1 MSSILKVDT
10 IQDSSGNNII
20 NESSNTIT
28 IGASG
33 DTTNIVGTVQ
43 NDGASLANTPAFHA
57 YNPQNGSVA
66 NNTNI
71 IVSNNTEL
79 FDSGSAYNTSD
90 YKFTPQTA
98 GYYFLY
104 GQVRYESGD
113 NDFDRINLEILK
125 NGSAI
130 LASRNNNT
138 DYSTVNVAGTVVAN
152 GSSDYFQ
159 LQSYHGRGSSV
170 NITTADEYTFFGG
183 FLIKTS

>member
-10 IQDSSGNNII
+10 IQNTSGASEVKIDAIKDTGGNTII
-20 NESSNTIT
+20 SSNGTGT
-28 IGASG
+28 FTSNLSG
-33 DTTNIVGTVQ
+33 
-43 NDGASLANTPAFHA
+43 NTPAFHA

-79 FDSGSAYNTSD
+79 FDTDNAYNTSD

-98 GYYFLY
+98 GYYYLY
-104 GQVRYESGD
+104 AQVRYQTGD
-113 NDFDRINLEILK
+113 VDFDRINLEILK
-125 NGSAI
+125 NGSSI

-138 DYSTVNVAGTVVAN
+138 DYSTVNVCGSVYAN

-159 LQSYHGRGSSV
+159 LQSYHGKGSSMS
-170 NITTADEYTFFGG
+170 ITTDDEYTFFGG
-183 FLIKTS
+183 FKLIGVS